1 MVSKLRTVYRS
12 NGILIGASPE
22 LFGWKSGHG
31 DVDKDSDY
39 TVKMAEPE
47 SSNMVRYLGRPY
59 KALYRSSRFKSQI
72 VGLDYITLPFKM
84 KRTDSYHLYSKKKD
98 FVFQKYSCDREHSTF
113 RFS

>member
-59 KALYRSSRFKSQI
+59 KALYRHNGLTA
-72 VGLDYITLPFKM
+72 VGLRQGLNRK
-84 KRTDSYHLYSKKKD
+84 
-98 FVFQKYSCDREHSTF
+98 
-113 RFS
+113 